1 MDFVFG
7 FLKTAKKDIIGI
19 GKKWRIM
26 QSSNEFSVTPMN
38 RMIELN
44 PGETY
49 NFSVTVSNPANS
61 VKNFDYKAY
70 VAPYSVANAEYDA
83 DVTTK
88 TDHTRMTDWITVHE
102 PNGTLAPN
110 ETKEIEYTITV
121 PEDAPGGGQYVAIII
136 SKDNDKDTYGKTT
149 VNNILEI
156 ASVLYAKV
164 NGETIHEGRVV
175 ENNVPGFLVD
185 NPMTISSLIV
195 NTGNVHEIAEIVI
208 KATNVFTGETIAS
221 AELDNGAYAELIM
234 PDSQKFVSKK
244 IDELPLLGIV
254 NVRQDI
260 YYNGEV
266 STTEKDVLI
275 CPIWFL
281 VLVALLVMA
290 VVAKI
295 VKTIHSHKKKK
306 AAQ

>member
-1 MDFVFG
+1 M
-7 FLKTAKKDIIGI
+7 
-19 GKKWRIM
+19 
-26 QSSNEFSVTPMN
+26 SSGNEFSVTPMN
-38 RMIELN
+38 QMIELV

-49 NFSVTVSNPANS
+49 TFSITVSNPVNS
-61 VKNFDYKAY
+61 AENFDYKVYAT
-70 VAPYSVANAEYDA
+70 PYSVVTEEYDA
-83 DVTTK
+83 DVAKK
-88 TDHTRMTDWITVHE
+88 TDYTRMVDWITIAEPTGTIV
-102 PNGTLAPN
+102 PNGTKN
-110 ETKEIEYTITV
+110 IEFAITV
-121 PEDAPGGGQYVAIII
+121 PENAPGGGQYAAIIVGA
-136 SKDNDKDTYGKTT
+136 DDKDE
-149 VNNILEI
+149 VNGSTAVTNVLEI
-156 ASVLYAKV
+156 ASILYAKV
-164 NGETIHEGRVV
+164 DGEIVHKGEVV

-185 NPMTISSLIV
+185 NPMTISSLIA

-266 STTEKDVLI
+266 STTEKNVLI

-281 VLVALLVMA
+281 MLVVLLVMA
-290 VVAKI
+290 IVAKI

>member
-1 MDFVFG
+1 M
-7 FLKTAKKDIIGI
+7 
-19 GKKWRIM
+19 
-26 QSSNEFSVTPMN
+26 SSGNEFSVTPMN
-38 RMIELN
+38 QMIELV

-49 NFSVTVSNPANS
+49 TFSITVSNPVNS
-61 VKNFDYKAY
+61 AENFDYKVYAT
-70 VAPYSVANAEYDA
+70 PYSVVTEEYDA
-83 DVTTK
+83 DVAKK
-88 TDHTRMTDWITVHE
+88 TDYTRMVDWITIAE
-102 PNGTLAPN
+102 PTGTIVPN
-110 ETKEIEYTITV
+110 ETKDIEFIITV
-121 PEDAPGGGQYVAIII
+121 PENAPGGGQYAAIVVGA
-136 SKDNDKDTYGKTT
+136 DDKDEANGSTAVTN
-149 VNNILEI
+149 VLEI
-156 ASVLYAKV
+156 ASILYAKV
-164 NGETIHEGRVV
+164 DGEIVHKGEVV

-221 AELDNGAYAELIM
+221 AELDNGSYAELIM
-234 PDSQKFVSKK
+234 PDSQKFINKK

-266 STTEKDVLI
+266 STTEKNVLI

-281 VLVALLVMA
+281 MLVALLVMA
-290 VVAKI
+290 IVVKI
-295 VKTIHSHKKKK
+295 VKTIRSHKKKK